1 MPQVILQ
8 NKIQKDESTL
18 ISLISRDITSIT
30 IPNGTT
36 KIGDGAFNKCVVLTN
51 VTIPNSVTLI
61 YFAAFRGC
69 SSLTSITI
77 PSSVTNVGE
86 SAFSGCTKLVSVT
99 VLASSPPTLE
109 PDAFYNTH
117 TNLVIY
123 VPAESVDTY
132 KAASGWSYYAAR
144 IQAIPS

>member
-1 MPQVILQ
+1 MSQVILQ

-36 KIGDGAFNKCVVLTN
+36 KIGDSAFRYCVSLTN

-109 PDAFYNTH
+109 SEAFYNTH

-132 KAASGWSYYAAR
+132 KAASGWSTYSSK
-144 IQAIPS
+144 IQAIPA